1 MHLGMGEMLVVLVI
15 ALLVFGPNKLPQ
27 LGDALG
33 KGIHNFKKAAGQ
45 GDPTGA
51 AEEQVQQRRL
61 TGDSFQNIHG
71 GSTAGSREETRIER
85 DG

>member
-33 KGIHNFKKAAGQ
+33 KGIHNFKRAAGQ
-45 GDPTGA
+45 GDPTGEA
-51 AEEQVQQRRL
+51 GAQVEQARL
-61 TGDSFQNIHG
+61 NSGSSRS
-71 GSTAGSREETRIER
+71 GSTAGSIAGTKVER
-85 DG
+85 DDSS